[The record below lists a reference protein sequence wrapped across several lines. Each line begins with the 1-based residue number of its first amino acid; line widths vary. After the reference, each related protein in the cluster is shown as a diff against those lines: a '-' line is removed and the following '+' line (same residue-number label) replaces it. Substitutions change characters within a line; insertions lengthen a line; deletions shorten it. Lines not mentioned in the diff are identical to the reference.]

1 MALARRESRIVTSNL
16 PLSFHEAPRFK
27 QLFASL
33 RNSGFYH
40 HNVYDYSGTA
50 ESSTRVFSQ
59 PPRIVFFVEVS
70 GASDVCAKC
79 VLWGHAMAEQI
90 RQILM
95 QDHQIDL
102 ATALGEEVPDLS
114 VFSESFTLRYAIAVV
129 SDCFVFI
136 VKIVPKHIFWIL

>member
-1 MALARRESRIVTSNL
+1 VGGPMRLAKNSPRRKVPAGTGD
-16 PLSFHEAPRFK
+16 ATRFK

-33 RNSGFYH
+33 RNSGLYH
-40 HNVYDYSGTA
+40 HNVYDHIGIA
-50 ESSTRVFSQ
+50 ESSTRIFSQ
-59 PPRIVFFVEVS
+59 PPRIVLFVEVS

-90 RQILM
+90 RHVM
-95 QDHQIDL
+95 QDHRIDL
-102 ATALGEEVPDLS
+102 ATALGEEVPDLG

-136 VKIVPKHIFWIL
+136 VKIVPEHIFWIL